1 VITTDPR
8 DAAGVI
14 GNPVNVPVAL
24 VTGAAG
30 GIGRAAAIRFAEENY
45 ALVLTDIS
53 QKLVDSAAESIQE
66 EFPDTPVLAVACDVA
81 SPDSVETMRTAVE
94 SWSGRVDVL
103 ALIAGVVQDATP
115 ITQMTIDQWDKVH
128 GVNLRG
134 VFLCTRAMIPL
145 MPEHAGASIV
155 TMASWWGRAGQA
167 SFSAYCSSKA
177 GLISLTQSLAAELA
191 KKGIRAN
198 AVAPGNIDTG
208 LYRDALQVWA
218 DQQGVSFDELKNVE
232 AAKIPLGYAGPPAT
246 IADAVAFLASERAS
260 YITGATLDVNGGVMF
275 N

>member
-1 VITTDPR
+1 
-8 DAAGVI
+8 
-14 GNPVNVPVAL
+14 
-24 VTGAAG
+24 
-30 GIGRAAAIRFAEENY
+30 
-45 ALVLTDIS
+45 
-53 QKLVDSAAESIQE
+53 
-66 EFPDTPVLAVACDVA
+66 
-81 SPDSVETMRTAVE
+81 
-94 SWSGRVDVL
+94 
-103 ALIAGVVQDATP
+103 
-115 ITQMTIDQWDKVH
+115 
-128 GVNLRG
+128 
-134 VFLCTRAMIPL
+134 
-145 MPEHAGASIV
+145 
-155 TMASWWGRAGQA
+155 
-167 SFSAYCSSKA
+167 
-177 GLISLTQSLAAELA
+177 LA